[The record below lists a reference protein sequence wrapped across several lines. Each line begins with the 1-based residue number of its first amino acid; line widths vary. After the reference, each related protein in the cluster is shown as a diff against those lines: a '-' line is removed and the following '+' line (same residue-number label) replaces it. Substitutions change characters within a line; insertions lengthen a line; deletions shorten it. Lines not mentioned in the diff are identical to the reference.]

1 MAPTEFQTNY
11 PPDIRIPQQ
20 IKYLRNNAR
29 LYLSTALEK
38 KLIPA
43 YQEIGVF
50 RPKDGVRSA
59 VYLARLNIDVH
70 IIKLSIFD
78 QTDNW
83 EALRSWRESGITT
96 PPIITNGQF
105 SCAEDTPIYYLVM
118 DFIEGENGNHYLDKH
133 PEQTSSFG
141 YRAGKMLR
149 QMHQV
154 VPEKNICG
162 GIDIGHAFSTDD
174 LVKKLVQARMEILAS
189 LGIDARILQRFLRYM
204 TAVGPQTSTWVHN
217 DFAPHNLIVKDVPR
231 LNLTVIDPNAF
242 VGDPYWDL
250 ANAKNRLLWVAKR
263 LAKNPEIVLF
273 QHQAKKESLYY
284 PALVAG
290 YEQGKPLDEERLL
303 AQQIAQLLWKV
314 TSTAQDEAYQTV
326 ELLKQI
332 FDIKLELLKEL
343 LTNI

>member
-1 MAPTEFQTNY
+1 M
-11 PPDIRIPQQ
+11 
-20 IKYLRNNAR
+20 
-29 LYLSTALEK
+29 
-38 KLIPA
+38 
-43 YQEIGVF
+43 
-50 RPKDGVRSA
+50 
-59 VYLARLNIDVH
+59 H
-70 IIKLSIFD
+70 IVKLSIFN
-78 QTDNW
+78 QLDNW
-83 EALRSWRESGITT
+83 EALKVWAENRVST
-96 PPIITNGQF
+96 PPILTSGQI
-105 SCAEDTPIYYLVM
+105 SLSGDPPIYYLVM
-118 DFIEGENGNHYLDKH
+118 DYVDGENGNDYLDKH
-133 PEQTSSFG
+133 PGQTSAFG
-141 YRAGKMLR
+141 YQAGEMLR

-231 LNLTVIDPNAF
+231 LDLTVIDPNAF

-250 ANAKNRLLWVAKR
+250 ANARNRLLWVAKR
-263 LAKNPEIVLF
+263 LAKNPENVLF

-314 TSTAQDEAYQTV
+314 TSTALDEAYQTV